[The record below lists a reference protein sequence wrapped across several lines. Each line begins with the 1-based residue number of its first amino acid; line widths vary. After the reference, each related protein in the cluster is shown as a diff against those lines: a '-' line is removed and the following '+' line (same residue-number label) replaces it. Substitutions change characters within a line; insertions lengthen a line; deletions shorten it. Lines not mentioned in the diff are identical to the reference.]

1 MGWKRLS
8 GVQKQILVD
17 TFPILRMTSFPIRN
31 ILPPPDNVYE
41 WMTMCG
47 PLIGSFCCDID
58 VVMGTFCRRD
68 DNHWSPFTES
78 TFHVPCLD
86 YCTKHNA
93 ITKPWAASPPTHITC
108 CTISVSFIQ
117 NTDQNCFQ

>member
-1 MGWKRLS
+1 
-8 GVQKQILVD
+8 
-17 TFPILRMTSFPIRN
+17 MTI
-31 ILPPPDNVYE
+31 
-41 WMTMCG
+41 CG

-78 TFHVPCLD
+78 TFHVPCLN

-117 NTDQNCFQ
+117 NRPELFPVVMLYIYIVIHIAYRSERRINLVNVIVQLFHVHMNFI